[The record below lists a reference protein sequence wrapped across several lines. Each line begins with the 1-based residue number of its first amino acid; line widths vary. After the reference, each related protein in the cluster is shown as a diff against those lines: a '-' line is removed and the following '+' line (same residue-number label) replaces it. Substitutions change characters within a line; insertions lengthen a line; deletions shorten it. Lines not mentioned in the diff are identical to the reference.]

1 MFEDGNNNAE
11 RYLSILNNYKKKYE
25 TEKLTVFYQLGD
37 FYEIYSVEYSNG
49 DIVGNIYDISNDLC
63 IKISPKAITVY
74 NDPSIKVLM
83 SGVPLFQLD
92 KYLSIAVNEFSW
104 TVVIYD
110 QVKENNKIY
119 RKLKS
124 IVTPGLN
131 LNTNNS
137 TNILLIIYLDKVYSL
152 INKNQHTLYCGIA
165 YIDSLTGES
174 GMLQYPQREQMNDAI
189 IYDEIIKF
197 ITIKNP
203 QEIKIYTNNLG
214 LYEHKIK
221 NILHL
226 QNYNANVYIDTLK
239 SDFKKKTFQENIF
252 NQIYTNNTKQ
262 HIFNY
267 LNIYDDH
274 HIKIVL
280 TILLDYILSV
290 NLNLLHRI
298 QKPDK
303 ILNTSNNL
311 ILGNNSL
318 EQLNIVCNI
327 KKTTSFSNT
336 HKSLLDILDK
346 TETSLGRRL
355 FRNRLMNPIT
365 NLELLNKRY
374 DTTNIF
380 MNFDNKLKKEIQSRL
395 KNIIDIKK
403 YNQNIARNNI
413 KYIELYHLY
422 ESISISLETHNLL
435 KTKNINNL
443 LVDKTHLS
451 KLNKMIDYIE
461 SEINIFR
468 LKEVKNN
475 VITVNIFNKGIDKE
489 IDNLNDTINKNKNT
503 MDLLIDSLSLFID
516 KKYKTKKTNVINKGK
531 NSAYDHYIYTTTS
544 RSEIIK
550 ENLAKKN
557 ITIYDKVFEKKD
569 FTFKSIGKNKVMIQV
584 ECIDNSS
591 KVLIEKIE
599 LLKLK
604 TKQYFEKILHNIY
617 TLYFESIDN
626 ISDFIAEID
635 LYLNNSNIAIEYNY
649 SKPIIDYKEESYIKI
664 KEIRHPIIER
674 LQLDTEY
681 IPNDIDMG
689 FDNKNGILLFGV
701 NAVGKSSL
709 MKSIGCNILM
719 AQSGMFVSSSHFTYS
734 PFKYLFTRIC
744 SNDNLYAGLSTFEVE
759 MQEFK
764 IIMKYADKNSIIL
777 GDEICSGTETMDATS
792 IVAAGIQHLSKRKAN
807 FLFATH
813 LHYLAKSKYINELT
827 NIKCVHMNV
836 IFDQVNNKLIYN
848 RKLLEGSGPSSY
860 GIEVCK
866 GMGMESDFMELA
878 QKIRNELSN
887 ETDIILGKQSKYNNH
902 KRISNCE
909 VCGDLAVDTHHI
921 KFQCS
926 ANETGHIEHFHK
938 DSKFNLVGLCK
949 KCHNNV
955 HCKPPKLKIDGY
967 EMSSNGIELKYEKL
981 EKKQEDILIE
991 DFFNQHMTIKQIQI
1005 NMKKKGYTIKQN
1017 YIKDVLNL

>member
-11 RYLSILNNYKKKYE
+11 RYLSILNNYKKKYG

-37 FYEIYSVEYSNG
+37 FYEIYGLEYPNG
-49 DIVGNIYDISNDLC
+49 DLIGNIYDISNDLC
-63 IKISPKAITVY
+63 IKIAPKAITVY
-74 NDPSIKVLM
+74 NNPSINVLM
-83 SGVPLFQLD
+83 SGIPLFQLD

-104 TVVIYD
+104 IVVIYD
-110 QVKENNKIY
+110 QVKEKNKIY
-119 RKLKS
+119 RQLKS
-124 IVTPGLN
+124 VVTPGLN
-131 LNTNNS
+131 LNTNDS
-137 TNILLIIYLDKVYSL
+137 TNILLVIYLDKVYSL
-152 INKNQHTLYCGIA
+152 LNKNQHTLYCGIA

-174 GMLQYPQREQMNDAI
+174 GMLQYPQREQMHDAI

-203 QEIKIYTNNLG
+203 QEIKIYTNNLE

-221 NILHL
+221 DILHL
-226 QNYNANVYIDTLK
+226 HNYNYKIYIDGLK
-239 SDFKKKTFQENIF
+239 CDLKKKTFQENIF
-252 NQIYTNNTKQ
+252 NQVYTNNTKQ

-267 LNIYDDH
+267 LDIYNDH

-290 NLNLLHRI
+290 NLNLLNRI
-298 QKPDK
+298 KKPEK
-303 ILNTSNNL
+303 LLNTSNNL

-327 KKTTSFSNT
+327 KKTTHFSNT

-346 TETSLGRRL
+346 TETILGKRL

-365 NLELLNKRY
+365 NIDILNHRY
-374 DTTNIF
+374 NTTHTFIKLN
-380 MNFDNKLKKEIQSRL
+380 NKFKTTIQSKL
-395 KNIIDIKK
+395 KNIIDLKK

-413 KYIELYHLY
+413 KYIELYYLY
-422 ESISISLETHNLL
+422 ESIIISLEIHDILKDKNIDNLL
-435 KTKNINNL
+435 LDQI
-443 LVDKTHLS
+443 HIG
-451 KLNKMIDYIE
+451 KLNKLIEYIE
-461 SEINIFR
+461 QEINIFR
-468 LKEVKNN
+468 LKEIKNN
-475 VITVNIFNKGIDKE
+475 EISVNIFNKGVCKE
-489 IDNLNDTINKNKNT
+489 LDDINNTICKNKNT
-503 MDLLIDSLSLFID
+503 MDILIDSLSILID
-516 KKYKTKKTNVINKGK
+516 KNYKNKKANILNKAK
-531 NSAYDHYIYTTTS
+531 NSAYDHYIYTTVT
-544 RSEIIK
+544 RSEILKDKLNKKKIK
-550 ENLAKKN
+550 
-557 ITIYDKVFEKKD
+557 IYDREFVKKD

-584 ECIDNSS
+584 ECINNSS
-591 KVLIEKIE
+591 KILIEKIE
-599 LLKLK
+599 LLKNK
-604 TKQYFEKILHNIY
+604 TRNYFEKILINIY
-617 TLYFESIDN
+617 KLYFESIDK
-626 ISDFIAEID
+626 ISDFISEID

-649 SKPIIDYKEESYIKI
+649 SRPKIEYNEESYIKI
-664 KEIRHPIIER
+664 KNIRHPIIER
-674 LQLDTEY
+674 LHIDTEY

-689 FDNKNGILLFGV
+689 FENKNGILLFGV

-719 AQSGMFVSSSHFTYS
+719 AQSGMYVSSSHFTYS

-949 KCHNNV
+949 ECHNKV
-955 HCKPPKLKIDGY
+955 HCTPPKLRIDGY

-991 DFFNQHMTIKQIQI
+991 DFFNQNMTIKKIQI

-1017 YIKDVLNL
+1017 YIKEVLGL